1 MAFSGTIVLFFQLLH
16 FSQTTC
22 VKFTFVNNCWET
34 IWPVTDGSKTPANT
48 GLQLSRGNSFIFEA
62 AKGWSGRFWGKT
74 GCTFDSISQVSCHTG
89 DCSFEDAGCNIT
101 GVTLVEFTLAIGDN
115 NDFYDVSL
123 VNGFNLPVLVQPSG
137 GSGQCAPTGC
147 PKDLNRLCPPE
158 LRTRDGACL
167 STCTA
172 FNTTGDCCTGEYD
185 SPATCKPSNYTRV
198 FKEACPQAYAYPYDD
213 PSNIFTCINAN
224 YFITFCPANH
234 SFLSPLQ
241 SPAYPPHNAGG
252 YRTTKNGSKKII
264 FIVLVP
270 LGVITSLVTASIA
283 IYFFVKRQQP
293 SPTSK
298 KCKEDIENFLLQYG
312 SLAPKRYKYS
322 EIKKITKS
330 FSDELG
336 KGGYD
341 SVYKGGL
348 HDGSLVAVKVLME
361 TDSNG
366 EEFMNE
372 VASISRTS
380 HVNVVTLLGFCY
392 EGEKRALVYEF
403 MPNKSLDKFLR
414 KSREAG
420 DTDCVLDLQKL
431 YKIAVGISRGLEY
444 LHMGCSTRIVHFD
457 IKPHNILLDDDLC
470 PKISDFGLAKLCKKK
485 QSELSVFGTRG
496 TIGYIAPEMFSRNFG
511 GVSHK
516 SDVYSYG
523 MMVLE
528 MAGARERFEAHVNQ
542 SSENYFPDKLYEE
555 VTIDMTN
562 KLDDFKIGDDEEETR
577 KKIFLIGFWCI
588 QTNLSDRPSMLEGC
602 GDVRREP

>member
-1 MAFSGTIVLFFQLLH
+1 MIPLRLANPPITRACSKKRVPKRTHTLMMI
-16 FSQTTC
+16 
-22 VKFTFVNNCWET
+22 
-34 IWPVTDGSKTPANT
+34 PVTYLHASTPIISSPSARRT
-48 GLQLSRGNSFIFEA
+48 TLSCLLFKARLTPLTTPG
-62 AKGWSGRFWGKT
+62 
-74 GCTFDSISQVSCHTG
+74 
-89 DCSFEDAGCNIT
+89 
-101 GVTLVEFTLAIGDN
+101 AID
-115 NDFYDVSL
+115 
-123 VNGFNLPVLVQPSG
+123 
-137 GSGQCAPTGC
+137 
-147 PKDLNRLCPPE
+147 
-158 LRTRDGACL
+158 
-167 STCTA
+167 
-172 FNTTGDCCTGEYD
+172 
-185 SPATCKPSNYTRV
+185 
-198 FKEACPQAYAYPYDD
+198 
-213 PSNIFTCINAN
+213 
-224 YFITFCPANH
+224 
-234 SFLSPLQ
+234 
-241 SPAYPPHNAGG
+241 
-252 YRTTKNGSKKII
+252 RTTKNGPKKII

-270 LGVITSLVTASIA
+270 LCVITSLVTASIA
-283 IYFFVKRQQP
+283 ICFFVKRQQP

-336 KGGYD
+336 KGGYG

-431 YKIAVGISRGLEY
+431 YKIAVGIARGLEY

-457 IKPHNILLDDDLC
+457 IKPHNIILDDDLC

-588 QTNLSDRPSMLEGC
+588 QTNLSDRPSMSKVVEMLEGSLESIQIPPKPFQFSPNISDQEFSTSRTT
-602 GDVRREP
+602 GNLEINNME